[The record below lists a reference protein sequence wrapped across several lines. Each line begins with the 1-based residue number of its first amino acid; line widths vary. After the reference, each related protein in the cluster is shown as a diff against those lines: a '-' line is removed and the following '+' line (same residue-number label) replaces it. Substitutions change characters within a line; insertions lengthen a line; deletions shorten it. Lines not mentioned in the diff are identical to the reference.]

1 MFSSVICRY
10 TGDQDKQH
18 YQGQID
24 EVLEDQ
30 DVEEKR
36 PSPAQQSD
44 GYIETCDV
52 GGAQFL

>member
-24 EVLEDQ
+24 QVLEDQ
-30 DVEEKR
+30 DVE
-36 PSPAQQSD
+36 
-44 GYIETCDV
+44 
-52 GGAQFL
+52 GGGEALARAAIRRLHRNF